1 MSFDPTMPFQSIL
14 AKVLAQNR
22 DALGVLFLDESGETV
37 DVACGSISA
46 DDMQLLGAYV
56 GIYLRQVE
64 RFLSP
69 DQHGAVRWL
78 QIEDRDLNVYTIPLP
93 DGYHLVL
100 AQKSPSLTAVARRT
114 MEEAREQLV
123 RELFH

>member
-1 MSFDPTMPFQSIL
+1 MHFQPIL
-14 AKVLAQNR
+14 DDVLARNR
-22 DALGVLFLDESGETV
+22 DAVGVLFLDDSGETV
-37 DVACGSISA
+37 DVACASISP
-46 DDMQLLGAYV
+46 DDMRLLGAYV
-56 GIYLRQVE
+56 GIYLRQVA

-78 QIEDRDLNVYTIPLP
+78 QIEDRDLNVYTVPLR

-114 MEEAREQLV
+114 MEEARERLV